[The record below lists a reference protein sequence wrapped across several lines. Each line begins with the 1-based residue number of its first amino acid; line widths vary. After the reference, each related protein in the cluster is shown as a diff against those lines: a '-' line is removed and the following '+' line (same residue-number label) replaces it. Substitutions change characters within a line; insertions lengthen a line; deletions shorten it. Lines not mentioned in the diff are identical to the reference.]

1 MAILALAPAGA
12 QDKPVAQGPSQRPSI
27 NQPRMRASAQRN
39 ENVAVN
45 PIDNN
50 AIKEANVRLGASA
63 TIVSEARAD
72 SGYYA
77 TEFGRPA
84 SGPVALD
91 AAAKQPSWHGE
102 GWWWHQNSVLNART
116 FFQVGGVKPAHRN
129 IFGGRFTGEAGPL
142 GYLTGSFAQR
152 HIRGMVNGNVLVPL
166 ASERTPLATDPE
178 VRAMVQRFLD
188 AFPAEAPN
196 RPDFDFRALNT
207 NAPQRIDEIDGSL
220 RLDRDVKAQGRL
232 TASYTLLRS
241 RTAAFQL
248 VDGQN
253 PDSFIHTH
261 RAGLTYAHRAGP
273 DTEIVLGMSFQRVA
287 SLLVAEPN
295 AVGPRVRFGFQWEEL
310 GPESEFP
317 IDRAQNSYRY
327 GGSLS
332 KRLNGGRHQLMAGAD
347 LTRYQLNGIETNNQ
361 RGYYSFTNN
370 FGRSATENARWG
382 APSYYEITMGELA
395 RGFRTWTANAFVADR
410 WRPSQR
416 IQVDYGLRYNLVTGP
431 TEVNG
436 LNAQPYACD
445 CNNFSPR
452 LALAWVAGRGWT
464 MRSSYTVS
472 FGRIEPVTYQQI
484 RNNAPLVRYVQVQ
497 NPDLLDPLRGI
508 DLGNPNGRT
517 SPTVFSADMVSPYAH
532 QYSVLLERRFAKGS
546 MLRLGY
552 LGSRSLKLLN
562 TFIQN
567 RADQVPGIK
576 ATLDNVDQRR
586 PDQRYYEVR
595 RVLNGGRAYFDAAQ
609 VSFDQPVYRGLRMNV
624 VYTFGKAIDEGSDFA
639 FTAANRDMQTARSQW
654 QYDSFNDKK
663 GLSNFDSP
671 HSLLLS
677 GSWDLPGRSGSRMS
691 WLTGGWQISG
701 VTLWKRGTPLTL
713 YMGSDAP
720 GFGNVDGGPSDRPH
734 ILDPTILGMTI
745 SHPDAAP
752 QILRRDRFA
761 YIAEGEHRGSIG
773 RGTFRKASIANLN
786 AAVTKRWNLGTSRE
800 WVVLLRAEAYNLT
813 NTPQFDEPQ
822 RNYTSP
828 SFGKIT
834 NSLNDGRVFQLGLR
848 LVL

>member
-1 MAILALAPAGA
+1 MSAGA
-12 QDKPVAQGPSQRPSI
+12 QEKTAAQNANRRPPISQS
-27 NQPRMRASAQRN
+27 RMRASAQRN

-63 TIVSEARAD
+63 TIVPEARAD
-72 SGYYA
+72 SGYYSA
-77 TEFGRPA
+77 EFGRPA
-84 SGPVALD
+84 AGPVVLD
-91 AAAKQPSWHGE
+91 AVTRQAGWHGE
-102 GWWWHQNSVLNART
+102 GWWWHQNSVFNART
-116 FFQVGGVKPAHRN
+116 FFQVGAVKPAHRN

-142 GYLTGSFAQR
+142 GYVTGTFTQR
-152 HIRGMVNGNVLVPL
+152 DIRGMVNGNVLVPL

-178 VRAMVQRFLD
+178 VRAVVQRYLD

-196 RPDFDFRALNT
+196 RPDFDPRALNT
-207 NAPQRIDEIDGSL
+207 NSPQRIDEIDGTL
-220 RLDRDVKAQGRL
+220 RLDRDLKADSRL
-232 TASYTLLRS
+232 TATYAVLRT
-241 RTAAFQL
+241 RTDAFQL
-248 VDGQN
+248 VAGQN

-261 RAGLTYAHRAGP
+261 RAGLTFAHHVSP
-273 DTEIVLGMSFQRVA
+273 ETEILLGMSFQRVA
-287 SLLVAEPN
+287 SLLVPEPN

-310 GPESEFP
+310 GPDSEYP
-317 IDRAQNSYRY
+317 IDRAQNSFRY

-332 KRLNGGRHQLMAGAD
+332 KRLTGGRHNLTAGAD
-347 LTRYQLNGIETNNQ
+347 LMRYQLNGIETNNQ

-370 FGRSATENARWG
+370 FGRPATENARLG
-382 APSYYEITMGELA
+382 LPSFYEITKGELA
-395 RGFRTWTANAFVADR
+395 RGFRTWTANAFFADR
-410 WRPSQR
+410 WNVRQGLQ
-416 IQVDYGLRYNLVTGP
+416 IYYGLRYNLVTAP

-436 LNAQPYACD
+436 LNAQPYGCD

-452 LALAWVAGRGWT
+452 LAAAWMMGRGWT
-464 MRSSYTVS
+464 MRAAYTVS

-484 RNNAPLVRYVQVQ
+484 RNNPPLVRYVQVQ

-508 DLGNPNGRT
+508 DMANPNGRT
-517 SPTVFSADMVSPYAH
+517 SPTVISTDMVSPYAH
-532 QYSVLLERRFAKGS
+532 QYSLLLERRLAGGS

-567 RADQVPGIK
+567 RADPVPGIPL
-576 ATLDNVDQRR
+576 TLDTVDLRR

-595 RVLNGGRAYFDAAQ
+595 RVLNGGRAFYDAAQ
-609 VSFDQPVYRGLRMNV
+609 VSYDLPLYRGLRMSA
-624 VYTFGKAIDEGSDFA
+624 VYTFSKAIDEGSDFA

-654 QYDSFNDKK
+654 QYESFKDKK

-671 HSLLLS
+671 QSLLLS
-677 GSWDLPGRSGSRMS
+677 GSWDVPGSGRHGS
-691 WLTGGWQISG
+691 WTNWLADGWQISG
-701 VTLWKRGTPLTL
+701 VTLWKQGTPLTL

-734 ILDPTILGMTI
+734 ILDPSILGMTI
-745 SHPDAAP
+745 SHPDFAP
-752 QILRRDRFA
+752 RILRRDRFG
-761 YIAEGEHRGSIG
+761 YIAEGEQRGSVG

-786 AAVTKRWNLGTSRE
+786 AAITKRWNLGTSRE

-822 RNYTSP
+822 RNYSSP